1 MNENKA
7 QNQAIHQAAAKAAE
21 AKTVI
26 NGQEM
31 SVKDACA
38 AQEAFEAQ
46 NNQTG
51 VQAHHDNSSEAVQ
64 AGQAAQ
70 NSAMQNMQQHMQRA
84 AVKQS
89 NVQSG
94 QAHLASHIQ
103 SAPAS
108 QSQQTTQQENAAIQN
123 SIDANAK
130 AKAKTA
136 KKAD

>member
-7 QNQAIHQAAAKAAE
+7 QNQAFNQEIAKAAE

-26 NGQEM
+26 NGQEV
-31 SVKDACA
+31 SVHDACA
-38 AQEAFEAQ
+38 TQEAFEAQ

-64 AGQAAQ
+64 AGQIAQ
-70 NSAMQNMQQHMQRA
+70 NSAMQRMQQNMQHT

-89 NVQSG
+89 DLQSG
-94 QAHLASHIQ
+94 QSHLASHVQ

-108 QSQQTTQQENAAIQN
+108 QFQQATQQDHAAVQNA
-123 SIDANAK
+123 IDAK

>member
-7 QNQAIHQAAAKAAE
+7 QNQAIHQEIAKAAE

-26 NGQEM
+26 NGQEV
-31 SVKDACA
+31 SVHDACA
-38 AQEAFEAQ
+38 AQESFEAQ
-46 NNQTG
+46 NTQTG
-51 VQAHHDNSSEAVQ
+51 IQSHHDNSSEAVQ
-64 AGQAAQ
+64 AGQTAQ
-70 NSAMQNMQQHMQRA
+70 NSPMQKMQQNMQRA

-94 QAHLASHIQ
+94 QSHLSSHVQ

-108 QSQQTTQQENAAIQN
+108 QFQQAAQQDHAAVQNA
-123 SIDANAK
+123 IDAK